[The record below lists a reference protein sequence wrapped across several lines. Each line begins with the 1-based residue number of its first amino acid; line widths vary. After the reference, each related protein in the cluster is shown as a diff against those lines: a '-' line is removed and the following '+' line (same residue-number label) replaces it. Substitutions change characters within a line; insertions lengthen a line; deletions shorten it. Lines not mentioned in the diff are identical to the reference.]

1 MPVIGATAL
10 LDLNRT
16 RGTIAN
22 AVAPITG
29 TATGS
34 LVSALFVQFLPAPT
48 RLVYFVLLG
57 VFAVQAIGI
66 WAMPETA
73 SPKAGALASL
83 RPEFGVPARARRPLL
98 IGIPTLFATWSLA
111 GFYGSLGPSL
121 VHLIT
126 GSSSIVLGGLSLF
139 VLAGSG
145 AIAVFVL
152 RAADARAMMTI
163 GVSALLV
170 GVAVTYVAIVGS
182 SGSTLFAGMVV
193 SGVGFGAAF
202 QGVIRSVVPLAETHE
217 RAGLLSTMY
226 VVSYLGGAAGR
237 DCRLPRRA

>member
-1 MPVIGATAL
+1 M
-10 LDLNRT
+10 
-16 RGTIAN
+16 
-22 AVAPITG
+22 
-29 TATGS
+29 
-34 LVSALFVQFLPAPT
+34 
-48 RLVYFVLLG
+48 
-57 VFAVQAIGI
+57 
-66 WAMPETA
+66 
-73 SPKAGALASL
+73 
-83 RPEFGVPARARRPLL
+83 
-98 IGIPTLFATWSLA
+98 
-111 GFYGSLGPSL
+111 
-121 VHLIT
+121 
-126 GSSSIVLGGLSLF
+126 LGGLSLF

-182 SGSTLFAGMVV
+182 SGSTLFAGTVV

-226 VVSYLGGAAGR
+226 VVSYLGLGLPAVIAGYLVVHDGGVVQTAREYALAVVALAALALVGLVR
-237 DCRLPRRA
+237 S